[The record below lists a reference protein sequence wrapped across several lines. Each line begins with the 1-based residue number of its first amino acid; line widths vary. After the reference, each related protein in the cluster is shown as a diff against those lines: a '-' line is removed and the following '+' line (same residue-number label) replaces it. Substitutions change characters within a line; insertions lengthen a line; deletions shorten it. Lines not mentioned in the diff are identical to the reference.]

1 MLDIQATNDRIEHMN
16 NNNNKPTTDDSPS
29 HSKKIFDKAEDLIK
43 KGAVKGA
50 KLYWNLLKGMV
61 TELSK
66 MTKELKE
73 DLKAS
78 PLHPNKDK
86 K

>member
-1 MLDIQATNDRIEHMN
+1 MDHMN
-16 NNNNKPTTDDSPS
+16 NDTNIKPTTDDSPS

-50 KLYWNLLKGMV
+50 KLYWKFLKGCV
-61 TELSK
+61 TEMSK
-66 MTKELKE
+66 MGKEMKA

-78 PLHPNKDK
+78 PLNPNKDK